1 MSRDAPR
8 RSAASRDLAGE
19 PDAPVELVD
28 YDPSWPRR
36 FAAERDRLAP
46 LLPGAEIHHIGST
59 AVPGMTAKP
68 VIDIMALV
76 GELDEP
82 IERLVAH
89 GGYQFPEHYN
99 TTLTRRR
106 WLCRPSATHR
116 THHLQ
121 LVDDPAELERRLRFR
136 DLLRADADLAT
147 EYAELK
153 RALAAR
159 HRGDREAYT
168 AAKSAFIARTLTP

>member
-1 MSRDAPR
+1 MSGDAPH

-19 PDAPVELVD
+19 PDAPVELAE
-28 YDPSWPRR
+28 YHPGWGQQ
-36 FAAERDRLAP
+36 FAAELDRLAP

-59 AVPGMTAKP
+59 AVPGLIAKP

-76 GELDEP
+76 PDLDEP
-82 IERLVAH
+82 IPRLVEE

-99 TTLTRRR
+99 ATLTGRR

-116 THHLQ
+116 THHLH
-121 LVDDPAELERRLRFR
+121 LVDDPAELDRRLRFR
-136 DLLRADADLAT
+136 DRLRANADLAT

-153 RALAAR
+153 RALTSR

-168 AAKSAFIARTLTP
+168 AAKSAFVARALAP